1 MLTARGR
8 TQVMA
13 DDNDDYDDDAP
24 EPMTA
29 AEVPEPRANPYLS
42 GHEAAE
48 ASLIEAH
55 AQGKLPH
62 AIIIGGPRGIGKA
75 TLAFRLARFL
85 LNQGSGGGGLF
96 AAPPTSLAIE
106 EDDPVFSRV
115 ASGGHADLL
124 TIERGINPNKWKKR
138 DAPPDAEAR
147 KRVLRDEIVVDDT
160 REVANFLRLTAA
172 EGGWRI
178 VIVDSADDMNRNAA
192 NALLK
197 ILEEPPKSA
206 LLMLVSHNPGR
217 LLPTIRSR
225 CRKLPLKPLAEAE
238 VVRLIG
244 RYRPDIGYDDGR
256 ALARLAQGSI
266 GRALDLA
273 GAGGL
278 DLYRTLLKFLDRLP
292 ELDAVA
298 LHAFADKLARA
309 EAEDTYRTI
318 TELLTQ
324 WLARMIRTAAE
335 GGDEGDSREIVRG
348 ELEGMR
354 RLAARR
360 PLDQWVEVWEKTVR
374 LFAQADGLNLDRK
387 QVVLGAFLALEGAAR

>member
-1 MLTARGR
+1 
-8 TQVMA
+8 MA
-13 DDNDDYDDDAP
+13 DDGDEFDD
-24 EPMTA
+24 EA
-29 AEVPEPRANPYLS
+29 AEPPAPADVPEPRANPYLA

-48 ASLIEAH
+48 AALVEAH
-55 AQGKLPH
+55 LQGKLPH
-62 AIIIGGPRGIGKA
+62 AVIIGGPRGVGKA

-85 LNQGSGGGGLF
+85 LSQGNGGPGLLC
-96 AAPPTSLAIE
+96 AAPPSSLAIAA
-106 EDDPVFSRV
+106 DDRVFSRV

-124 TIERGINPNKWKKR
+124 TIERGINPSKWKKR
-138 DAPPDAEAR
+138 DAPPDADSR

-172 EGGWRI
+172 EGGWRV

-197 ILEEPPKSA
+197 ILEEPPRRA
-206 LLMLVSHNPGR
+206 LLMLVSHAPGR

-225 CRKLPLKPLAEAE
+225 CRKLTLKPLTESE

-244 RYRPDIGYDDGR
+244 RYRSDIAYDDGQ

-273 GAGGL
+273 RAGGL
-278 DLYRTLLKFLDRLP
+278 DLYRTLLKLLDRLP

-298 LHAFADKLARA
+298 LHGFADRLARA
-309 EAEDTYRTI
+309 DAEDAYRTVA
-318 TELLTQ
+318 ELLTQ
-324 WLARMIRTAAE
+324 WLARMIRAAARGAESGAEAGRE
-335 GGDEGDSREIVRG
+335 GEIVRG
-348 ELEGMR
+348 ELDGMR

>member
-1 MLTARGR
+1 
-8 TQVMA
+8 MA
-13 DDNDDYDDDAP
+13 DEFTDIEDDEDSIGGAP
-24 EPMTA
+24 
-29 AEVPEPRANPYLS
+29 AEVPEPRANPYLA
-42 GHEAAE
+42 GHAAAE
-48 ASLIEAH
+48 AALLEAH

-62 AIIIGGPRGIGKA
+62 AVIIGGPRGIGKA
-75 TLAFRLARFL
+75 TLAFRLARFVLAEGGAARDL
-85 LNQGSGGGGLF
+85 LG
-96 AAPPTSLAIE
+96 APPRVSRAGAA
-106 EDDPVFSRV
+106 DHPAFRRV

-124 TIERGINPNKWKKR
+124 TVERGINPNKWKKR

-197 ILEEPPKSA
+197 ILEEPPRRA
-206 LLMLVSHNPGR
+206 LLMLVSHNPGS

-225 CRKLPLKPLAEAE
+225 CRKLPLKPLGESE

-278 DLYRTLLKFLDRLP
+278 DLYRTLLKLLERLP
-292 ELDAVA
+292 DLDVAA
-298 LHAFADKLARA
+298 LHGFADRLARA
-309 EAEDTYRTI
+309 EAEDTYRTV

-324 WLARMIRTAAE
+324 WLARMIRMAAAE
-335 GGDEGDSREIVRG
+335 NGEASTDDHGAGEIVKG
-348 ELEGMR
+348 EREGMR

-360 PLDQWVEVWEKTVR
+360 SLDQWVEVWENIAR
-374 LFAQADGLNLDRK
+374 LFAQSDGLNLDRK
-387 QVVLGAFLALEGAAR
+387 QVVLGAFLALERAAR

>member
-1 MLTARGR
+1 MA
-8 TQVMA
+8 A
-13 DDNDDYDDDAP
+13 DDGDDYEDDEAAEPAAP
-24 EPMTA
+24 

-75 TLAFRLARFL
+75 TLAFRLARYL
-85 LNQGSGGGGLF
+85 LSQGSDGGGGGLF
-96 AAPPTSLAIE
+96 AAAPSSLAIAAG
-106 EDDPVFSRV
+106 DPVFSRV

-225 CRKLPLKPLAEAE
+225 CRKLPLKPLAESE

-244 RYRPDIGYDDGR
+244 RYRPDIAYDDGR
-256 ALARLAQGSI
+256 ALALLAQGSI

-278 DLYRTLLKFLDRLP
+278 DLYRTLLKLLDRLP
-292 ELDAVA
+292 ELDAAA

-324 WLARMIRTAAE
+324 WLARMIRLAAHDGE
-335 GGDEGDSREIVRG
+335 GGGEEGEIVRG
-348 ELEGMR
+348 ERDGMR

>member
-1 MLTARGR
+1 
-8 TQVMA
+8 MA
-13 DDNDDYDDDAP
+13 DEFADIEDDEDSIGGAP
-24 EPMTA
+24 
-29 AEVPEPRANPYLS
+29 AEVPEPRANPYLA
-42 GHEAAE
+42 GHAAAE
-48 ASLIEAH
+48 AALLEAH

-62 AIIIGGPRGIGKA
+62 AVIIGGPRGIGKA

-85 LNQGSGGGGLF
+85 LAQGTAGPSLF
-96 AAPPTSLAIE
+96 EPTAPPSSFAVST
-106 EDDPVFSRV
+106 DNPVFNRV

-138 DAPPDAEAR
+138 DPPPDADAR

-160 REVANFLRLTAA
+160 REVVNFLRLTPA

-178 VIVDSADDMNRNAA
+178 VIIDSADDMNRNAA

-197 ILEEPPKSA
+197 ILEEPPRRS
-206 LLMLVSHNPGR
+206 LLLLVSHAPGR

-225 CRKLPLKPLAEAE
+225 CRNLALKPLPEAE
-238 VVRLIG
+238 IVRLVG
-244 RYRPDIGYDDGR
+244 HYRPDIADDDAR
-256 ALARLAQGSI
+256 ALARLAPGSI

-273 GAGGL
+273 ASGGL
-278 DLYRTLLKFLDRLP
+278 DLYRALLKLLNPLP
-292 ELDAVA
+292 ELDVAA
-298 LHAFADKLARA
+298 LHALADKLARA
-309 EAEDTYRTI
+309 EAEDSYRTV

-324 WLARMIRTAAE
+324 WLARMIRMAAAE
-335 GGDEGDSREIVRG
+335 NGEASTDDHGAGEIVKG
-348 ELEGMR
+348 EREGMR

-360 PLDQWVEVWEKTVR
+360 SLDQWVEVWENIAR